1 MNLPRATIAHDF
13 ALTERRMFFLDLP
26 VRSSETMQ

>member
-1 MNLPRATIAHDF
+1 MNLPRVTIAHDF
-13 ALTERRMFFLDLP
+13 AITARRVFFLDLP